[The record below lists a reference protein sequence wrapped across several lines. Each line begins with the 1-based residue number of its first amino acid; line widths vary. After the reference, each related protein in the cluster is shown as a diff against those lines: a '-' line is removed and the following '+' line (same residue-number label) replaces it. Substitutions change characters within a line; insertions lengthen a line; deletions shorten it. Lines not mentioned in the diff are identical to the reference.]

1 MTLITGIRSLPYDL
15 LTKQFGPE
23 ATRKIIDAPVSLHA
37 NEVMCS

>member
-23 ATRKIIDAPVSLHA
+23 ATRKIIDAPVSLPKK
-37 NEVMCS
+37 EMICS